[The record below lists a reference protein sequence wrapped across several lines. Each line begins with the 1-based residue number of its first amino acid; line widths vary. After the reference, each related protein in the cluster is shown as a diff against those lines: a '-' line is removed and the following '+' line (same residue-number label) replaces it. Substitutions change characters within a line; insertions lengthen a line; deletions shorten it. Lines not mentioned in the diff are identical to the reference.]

1 MNRNSE
7 EILSKRL
14 KLSPAKRALLEKR
27 LRGKVEP
34 NSRLEN
40 VIPRRS
46 SSTPAPV
53 SLAQQRLW
61 FLNQLD
67 PDNPSYNEHG
77 AIQLKGP
84 LDVAAIAR
92 SLNEI
97 VRRHEVLRTT
107 FEMVEGQPI
116 QVIHSNLTFSLPVVN
131 LYQLPEPEQKREVQ
145 RLTTEQSQK
154 PFDLVQGPLLRW
166 MLLQLGQQDYIL
178 LFTVHHIV
186 FDGWS
191 IGVLFREITAL
202 YEAFSTGQPSPLPE
216 LPIQYADFAAWQR
229 QGLQEEVL
237 NAQLAYWKQQ
247 LKNLPNLHLPTDRL
261 RPAVQTFRGAKT
273 SFCIPTHLTKALK
286 ALSQQEDVTLFMTLL
301 AAFKTLLYR
310 YTGSKDIVVGSP
322 IANRNRMEIE
332 ELIGF
337 FVNTL
342 VLRTDLSNTPTFRK
356 LLSRVSD
363 VALGAYAHQDS
374 TFEQLVEELQPQR
387 DLSNTPLFQVMFG
400 LQNAPMSALELSGL
414 NLSFLARNPGT
425 AKFDLTLFVEA
436 AEEELIGI
444 LEYNTDLFEA
454 ATINRMAGHFQRLLE
469 GIVANPDHPLSE
481 LPMLTE
487 AERQQLLLDWNNTS
501 TDYLKDQ
508 CIHQLFEAQVERT
521 PDAVAVVF
529 KDQQLTYREL
539 NARANQLAHHLQQ
552 MGVDPEVIVGICVE
566 RSLEMVIGVLGILKA
581 GGAYLPLDPAYPK
594 ERLAFILE
602 DTQAPVLL
610 TQQQLLAILP
620 EGGAD
625 FSWSSTGI
633 LEDVDKGK
641 NKSGGAYFRGILCLD
656 SDWEQIA
663 RQSLENPI
671 STVTSENLAYLIYTS
686 GSTGKPKGTL
696 IPHRGLVNYLTWCTQ
711 AYAVEEGEGTTVHS
725 SLAFDLTITG
735 LFSPL
740 LVGRRVELLPEDF
753 SIESLTSALR
763 QSSNLSLVKIT
774 PAQLLLLSQQL
785 SPSEAAGRTR
795 AFIIGGENLLAEH
808 IAFWQN
814 YAPETVLVNEYGPTE
829 TVVGCCIYQVL
840 PGELTSGSV
849 PIGRPIANTQLYVL
863 NSYLQPVPMGVV
875 GELYIGG
882 AGVARGYL
890 HRPELTA
897 EKFIPDPFSHEPG
910 ARLYK
915 TGDLAR
921 FRSDGN
927 LEFLGRID
935 HQVKVRGFR
944 IELGE
949 IEAVLVQHPGVRE
962 AVVMARED
970 VPGDQRLVAYMVPVT
985 DATPTTSDLQSFLKA
1000 RLPEYMVPWAFV
1012 MLDALPL
1019 TTNGKVDRRSL
1030 PTPNQVQLKREGVFV
1045 TPRTPVEEMLASIW
1059 SRVLGTEQVGI
1070 YDNFFE
1076 LGGHSLL
1083 VTQVISQIR
1092 KVFHVDLSSRCL
1104 FEAPTIARLLEY
1116 VERAMGTQ
1124 SESNIPLLKPVSR
1137 ETHLPLSFA
1146 QQRLWF
1152 LDRLEMGTL
1161 AYNGATAVHLQGVL
1175 NVAVLE
1181 QCINEIVRRH
1191 EVLRTSFPVVDGQP
1205 IQAIAPTLI
1214 LSLPIVDLRGLRCQQ
1229 REEKVQQLVTQ
1240 EAQRPF
1246 NLAEGPLLRV
1256 TLLQLG
1262 DEEHVFILTI
1272 HHIVSDA
1279 WSAGVFIREIAAL
1292 YEAFSQGRPSP
1303 LPELP
1308 IQYADF
1314 AVWQRQW
1321 LQGEVLENQLAYW
1334 RQQLGS
1340 NLPILALPTERS
1352 HSSSQGTKHYFTLSQ
1367 TLTEAL
1373 KMLSRQEGI
1382 TLFMTLLAAF
1392 KTLLH
1397 HYSGQEDIIV
1407 GSPIANRN
1415 QSEIEG
1421 LIGFFVNTLVLRTNL
1436 SGNPSFREVLGQI
1449 REVALGAYTH
1459 QDLPFEKLV
1468 GELQPERSLG
1478 HSPLFQV
1485 WFVLQNTPMPPLKLP
1500 GLTLNLSEVDSGEV
1514 RHDLKL
1520 DLTETSEGLKG
1531 FFEYKTDCFEASA
1544 IAHMIELFETV
1555 LSTAVQQPDIQLKA
1569 LGEVLVEAQKQQQL
1583 SKEQEFKAA
1592 RRQKL
1597 DRAGRKT
1604 IRGTAEKNVN

>member
-1 MNRNSE
+1 MPKQVIRGF
-7 EILSKRL
+7 R
-14 KLSPAKRALLEKR
+14 LSPQQKKLWSLQQDE
-27 LRGKVEP
+27 
-34 NSRLEN
+34 SRL
-40 VIPRRS
+40 VYR
-46 SSTPAPV
+46 
-53 SLAQQRLW
+53 AQC
-61 FLNQLD
+61 
-67 PDNPSYNEHG
+67 
-77 AIQLKGP
+77 AIQIEGN
-84 LDVAAIAR
+84 
-92 SLNEI
+92 LNIKILETAVEGLINKHEI
-97 VRRHEVLRTT
+97 LRTT
-107 FEMVEGQPI
+107 FHCLPGMDIPL
-116 QVIHSNLTFSLPVVN
+116 QVINETSLLPINRYDLKGLEKSDQAVKVTG
-131 LYQLPEPEQKREVQ
+131 LFEGLGQLP
-145 RLTTEQSQK
+145 
-154 PFDLVQGPLLRW
+154 FDVEHGPLLHIN
-166 MLLQLGQQDYIL
+166 LVELSAFQSIL
-178 LFTVHHIV
+178 LVSLPALCADATGIKNLV
-186 FDGWS
+186 
-191 IGVLFREITAL
+191 REISQSYMAHL
-202 YEAFSTGQPSPLPE
+202 RGEISSDE
-216 LPIQYADFAAWQR
+216 PIQYADISEVFNELIESEDTEEGREYWSQLNISVPSDLKFLFAKRHRDNFQFEPQVLSQDIPQDLAVKVDALTHQYQTSTFVIFLTCWQILLWR
-229 QGLQEEVL
+229 LLEKSEIVVGTAFDGRNHEDLEEAIGLLTRDLPVQLQLKDEDRFSDTLAKTEQRIQEIVEW
-237 NAQLAYWKQQ
+237 QEYFTWKQINPPNG
-247 LKNLPNLHLPTDRL
+247 KNKKISFFPFCFEFESWSSPYWVGDISFSIHKQYTCTERFHVKLSCVQKGDSLATEFHYDANLFEVEDIQRL
-261 RPAVQTFRGAKT
+261 ADQF
-273 SFCIPTHLTKALK
+273 
-286 ALSQQEDVTLFMTLL
+286 ETLL
-301 AAFKTLLYR
+301 ASAVKNPSGAIASF
-310 YTGSKDIVVGSP
+310 DI
-322 IANRNRMEIE
+322 
-332 ELIGF
+332 
-337 FVNTL
+337 
-342 VLRTDLSNTPTFRK
+342 LSSLER
-356 LLSRVSD
+356 
-363 VALGAYAHQDS
+363 
-374 TFEQLVEELQPQR
+374 EQLLVEFN
-387 DLSNTPLFQVMFG
+387 DTK
-400 LQNAPMSALELSGL
+400 
-414 NLSFLARNPGT
+414 T
-425 AKFDLTLFVEA
+425 ADPP
-436 AEEELIGI
+436 
-444 LEYNTDLFEA
+444 Y
-454 ATINRMAGHFQRLLE
+454 
-469 GIVANPDHPLSE
+469 S
-481 LPMLTE
+481 
-487 AERQQLLLDWNNTS
+487 
-501 TDYLKDQ
+501 
-508 CIHQLFEAQVERT
+508 CIHYGFEAQCDRT
-521 PDAVAVVF
+521 PDNIAVVYEN
-529 KDQQLTYREL
+529 QQLTYREL
-539 NARANQLAHHLQQ
+539 NERANQLAHHLQQ
-552 MGVDPEVIVGICVE
+552 MGVGPEVIVGICVE
-566 RSLEMVIGVLGILKA
+566 RSLDMLVGVLGILKA

-610 TQQQLLAILP
+610 TQQRLLAILP

-633 LEDVDKGK
+633 LEDVDKGEE
-641 NKSGGAYFRGILCLD
+641 KSGGAYFRSILCLD
-656 SDWEQIA
+656 SDWKQIA
-663 RQSLENPI
+663 RQSSENPI

-763 QSSNLSLVKIT
+763 QSFNLSLVKIT

-829 TVVGCCIYQVL
+829 TVVGCCIYQVV
-840 PGELTSGSV
+840 PGELPSGSV

-985 DATPTTSDLQSFLKA
+985 DATPTTRDLQRFLKA
-1000 RLPEYMVPWAFV
+1000 RLPEYMVPSAFV
-1012 MLDALPL
+1012 MLDAFPL

-1030 PTPNQVQLKREGVFV
+1030 PTPNQVQLKREGAFV
-1045 TPRTPVEEMLASIW
+1045 TPHTPVEEMLASIW
-1059 SRVLGTEQVGI
+1059 SRILGIEQVGI

-1092 KVFHVDLSSRCL
+1092 KVFRVDLPPRCL
-1104 FEAPTIARLLEY
+1104 FEAPTIASLLEQ
-1116 VERAMGTQ
+1116 VERRMGAE
-1124 SESNIPLLKPVSR
+1124 SKSNIPPLKPVSR

-1152 LDRLEMGTL
+1152 LDRLETGTL
-1161 AYNGATAVHLQGVL
+1161 AYNGSTVVHLQGVL

-1191 EVLRTSFPVVDGQP
+1191 EVLRTSFPVADGQP
-1205 IQAIAPTLI
+1205 IQATAPTLK
-1214 LSLPIVDLRGLRCQQ
+1214 LSLPVVDLRGLQCQQ

-1246 NLAEGPLLRV
+1246 NLAEGLLLRV

-1279 WSAGVFIREIAAL
+1279 WSAGVFIREVAAL

-1340 NLPILALPTERS
+1340 NPPVLALPTERS
-1352 HSSSQGTKHYFTLSQ
+1352 HSSSQGTKHHFTLSQ

-1373 KMLSRQEGI
+1373 KTLSQQEGV

-1392 KTLLH
+1392 KTLIH
-1397 HYSGQEDIIV
+1397 HYSGQDDIIV

-1421 LIGFFVNTLVLRTNL
+1421 LIGFFVNTLVLRTDL
-1436 SGNPSFREVLGQI
+1436 SGNPSFREVLGRI

-1485 WFVLQNTPMPPLKLP
+1485 WFVLQNTPLPPLELP

-1555 LSTAVQQPDIQLKA
+1555 LNTAVQQPDIQLKA
-1569 LGEVLVEAQKQQQL
+1569 LGEVLAEVQKQQQL

-1604 IRGTAEKNVN
+1604 IRGQGSFVLPE

>member
-1 MNRNSE
+1 MNRNPE

-14 KLSPAKRALLEKR
+14 QLSPAKRALLEKR
-27 LRGKVEP
+27 LRGKVEA

-46 SSTPAPV
+46 GSGCAPL

-77 AIQLKGP
+77 AIQLTGL

-116 QVIHSNLTFSLPVVN
+116 QVIHPNLTLTLPVVN
-131 LYQLPEPEQKREVQ
+131 LCQLPEPEQKREVQ
-145 RLTTEQSQK
+145 RLTIEHSQQ

-166 MLLQLGQQDYIL
+166 MLLQLGQQEYIL

-202 YEAFSTGQPSPLPE
+202 YEASLTGQPSPLPE

-229 QGLQEEVL
+229 QGLQGEVL
-237 NAQLAYWKQQ
+237 KAQLAYWKQQ
-247 LKNLPNLHLPTDRL
+247 LQNLPNLHLPTDRL
-261 RPAVQTFRGAKT
+261 RPAVQTFRGAKI
-273 SFCIPTHLTKALK
+273 SFSVPSHLTKALK

-310 YTGSKDIVVGSP
+310 YTGSEDIVVGSP
-322 IANRNRMEIE
+322 IANRNRIEIE
-332 ELIGF
+332 GLIGF

-342 VLRTDLSNTPTFRK
+342 VLRTNLSNNPTFRT

-363 VALGAYAHQDS
+363 VALGAYAHQDT

-400 LQNAPMSALELSGL
+400 LQNAPISALELSGL
-414 NLSFLARNPGT
+414 NLRFLGRNPGT
-425 AKFDLTLFVEA
+425 AKFDLTLFIEEA
-436 AEEELIGI
+436 AEELIGV
-444 LEYNTDLFEA
+444 LEYNTDLFEE
-454 ATINRMAGHFQRLLE
+454 ATINRMAGHFQQLLAE
-469 GIVANPDHPLSE
+469 IVANPDRPLSE

-487 AERQQLLLDWNNTS
+487 AERQQLLVEWNQTQV
-501 TDYLKDQ
+501 DYPKDY
-508 CIHQLFEAQVERT
+508 CIHELFEAQVERT

-529 KDQQLTYREL
+529 EDQQFTYREL
-539 NARANQLAHHLQQ
+539 NAKANQLAHYLQAL
-552 MGVDPEVIVGICVE
+552 GVGPEVLVGICVE
-566 RSLEMVIGVLGILKA
+566 RSLDAIIGLLGILKA
-581 GGAYLPLDPAYPK
+581 GGAYLPLDPTYPK
-594 ERLAFILE
+594 ERLAFMLE
-602 DTQAPVLL
+602 DARVPILL
-610 TQQQLLAILP
+610 TQARLLETLP
-620 EGGAD
+620 PHQA
-625 FSWSSTGI
+625 
-633 LEDVDKGK
+633 
-641 NKSGGAYFRGILCLD
+641 RILCLD
-656 SDWEQIA
+656 TDGEMLAYHSQ
-663 RQSLENPI
+663 ENPN
-671 STVTSENLAYLIYTS
+671 SGVTTDNLAYVIYTS
-686 GSTGKPKGTL
+686 GSTGQPKGVQIVRSAVVNFLSAMRQTL
-696 IPHRGLVNYLTWCTQ
+696 RLSEEDILLSVTTLSFDIAALELYLPLIVGARLAVVSREVAADGTQ
-711 AYAVEEGEGTTVHS
+711 LLQQCASCGVTVMQ
-725 SLAFDLTITG
+725 A
-735 LFSPL
+735 
-740 LVGRRVELLPEDF
+740 
-753 SIESLTSALR
+753 
-763 QSSNLSLVKIT
+763 T
-774 PAQLLLLSQQL
+774 PATWRLLLAAGWQSDRPLKILCGGEALDYFLTNQLL
-785 SPSEAAGRTR
+785 ER
-795 AFIIGGENLLAEH
+795 ATELWNL
-808 IAFWQN
+808 
-814 YAPETVLVNEYGPTE
+814 YGPTE
-829 TVVGCCIYQVL
+829 TTIWSAVHKVEPQKSAESQNGFV
-840 PGELTSGSV
+840 S
-849 PIGRPIANTQLYVL
+849 IGRPIANTQI
-863 NSYLQPVPMGVV
+863 YLLDSQKELVPIGIP
-875 GELYIGG
+875 GELHIGG
-882 AGVARGYL
+882 DGLARGYL
-890 HRPELTA
+890 NRPELTA
-897 EKFIPDPFSHEPG
+897 EKFIPNPFSDDTG

-921 FRSDGN
+921 YRPDGN
-927 LEFLGRID
+927 IEYLGRID
-935 HQVKVRGFR
+935 YQVKIRGFR

-949 IEAVLVQHPGVRE
+949 IEAVLSQHQGVRE
-962 AVVMARED
+962 TVVIVRED
-970 VPGDQRLVAYMVPVT
+970 NPGSPSLVAYVVPSSKP
-985 DATPTTSDLQSFLKA
+985 APTIAQLRRFLIEK
-1000 RLPEYMVPWAFV
+1000 LPNYMVPTAFV
-1012 MLDALPL
+1012 LLETLPL
-1019 TTNGKVDRRSL
+1019 TPNGKVDRRALPAPEPTRPESTVSL
-1030 PTPNQVQLKREGVFV
+1030 VP
-1045 TPRTPVEEMLASIW
+1045 PRTPVEEMLASIW
-1059 SRVLGTEQVGI
+1059 LQVLGIEQVGI

-1092 KVFHVDLSSRCL
+1092 KVFHVDLSPRCL
-1104 FEAPTIARLLEY
+1104 FEAPTIATLLES

-1124 SESNIPLLKPVSR
+1124 SESNTPPIQPVPR
-1137 ETHLPLSFA
+1137 EEHLPLSFA

-1152 LDRLEMGTL
+1152 LDRLETGTL
-1161 AYNGATAVHLQGVL
+1161 AYNGSTVVHLQGIL

-1191 EVLRTSFPVVDGQP
+1191 EVLRTSFPVADGQP
-1205 IQAIAPTLI
+1205 IQAIAPTLT
-1214 LSLPIVDLRGLRCQQ
+1214 LSLPVVDLRGLQCDQQ
-1229 REEKVQQLVTQ
+1229 AEKVQQLVTQ
-1240 EAQRPF
+1240 EAQHPF
-1246 NLAEGPLLRV
+1246 NLAHGPLLRV

-1262 DEEHVFILTI
+1262 DEEHLFILTI
-1272 HHIVSDA
+1272 HHIISDA
-1279 WSAGVFIREIAAL
+1279 WSAGVFIREVAAL

-1334 RQQLGS
+1334 KAQLGS
-1340 NLPILALPTERS
+1340 NPPVLALPT
-1352 HSSSQGTKHYFTLSQ
+1352 SQTSKGAKHCFTLSQ

-1373 KMLSRQEGI
+1373 KTLSQREGV

-1392 KTLLH
+1392 KTLLY
-1397 HYSGQEDIIV
+1397 HYSGQEEINI

-1436 SGNPSFREVLGQI
+1436 SGNPSFRDVLGRI

-1468 GELQPERSLG
+1468 AELQPERSLG

-1485 WFVLQNTPMPPLKLP
+1485 WFVLQNTPIPPLELP
-1500 GLTLNLSEVDSGEV
+1500 GLTLNLSEVGSGEV

-1520 DLTETSEGLKG
+1520 DLTETPEGLKG

-1544 IAHMIELFETV
+1544 IAHMIDLFETILNTV
-1555 LSTAVQQPDIQLKA
+1555 IQQPDIQLQTLRETLA
-1569 LGEVLVEAQKQQQL
+1569 EAHKQQQL
-1583 SKEQEFKAA
+1583 SKEQEFKAT

-1597 DRAGRKT
+1597 DRISRQRINT
-1604 IRGTAEKNVN
+1604 TAMKDIS

>member
-1 MNRNSE
+1 MNRNPE
-7 EILSKRL
+7 EILTKRS

-34 NSRLEN
+34 NSRLED

-46 SSTPAPV
+46 SSVPAPL

-77 AIQLKGP
+77 AIQLTGY
-84 LDVAAIAR
+84 LDVAAIAQ

-116 QVIHSNLTFSLPVVN
+116 QVIRPNLTLTLPAVN
-131 LYQLPEPEQKREVQ
+131 LCQLPEPEQKREVQ
-145 RLTTEQSQK
+145 RLTTEHSQQ

-191 IGVLFREITAL
+191 IGVLFREITTL
-202 YEAFSTGQPSPLPE
+202 YKAFSTGQPSPLPE

-229 QGLQEEVL
+229 QGLHREVL

-247 LKNLPNLHLPTDRL
+247 LKNLPILHLPTDRP

-286 ALSQQEDVTLFMTLL
+286 ALSQKEDVTLFMTLL

-310 YTGSKDIVVGSP
+310 YTGSEDIAVGSP
-322 IANRNRMEIE
+322 IANRNRIEIE
-332 ELIGF
+332 GLIGF

-342 VLRTDLSNTPTFRK
+342 VLRTDLSNNPTFRT

-363 VALGAYAHQDS
+363 VALGAYTHQDV
-374 TFEQLVEELQPQR
+374 TFEQLVEELHPQR

-400 LQNAPMSALELSGL
+400 LQNAPISALELSGL
-414 NLSFLARNPGT
+414 KLSFLGRNPGT
-425 AKFDLTLFVEA
+425 AKFDLTLFIEEA
-436 AEEELIGI
+436 AEELIGV

-454 ATINRMAGHFQRLLE
+454 ATINRMAGHFQQLLE
-469 GIVANPDHPLSE
+469 GIVANPDRPLSE

-487 AERQQLLLDWNNTS
+487 AERQQLLVEWNQTQV
-501 TDYLKDQ
+501 DYPKDY
-508 CIHQLFEAQVERT
+508 CIHELFEAQVERT
-521 PDAVAVVF
+521 PDAIAVVF
-529 KDQQLTYREL
+529 EDQQLTYREL
-539 NARANQLAHHLQQ
+539 NAKANQLAHYLQTL
-552 MGVDPEVIVGICVE
+552 GVGPEVLVGICVE
-566 RSLEMVIGVLGILKA
+566 RSLEMAIGLLGILKA
-581 GGAYLPLDPAYPK
+581 GGAYVPLDPAYPQ
-594 ERLAFILE
+594 ERLTFMLE
-602 DTQAPVLL
+602 DAQVPVLL
-610 TQQQLLAILP
+610 TQQYLADKLP
-620 EGGAD
+620 PHN
-625 FSWSSTGI
+625 TQTI
-633 LEDVDKGK
+633 
-641 NKSGGAYFRGILCLD
+641 CLD
-656 SDWEQIA
+656 TNINEIA
-663 RQSLENPI
+663 QYSQENPI
-671 STVTSENLAYLIYTS
+671 SGVNSNNLIYVIYTS
-686 GSTGKPKGTL
+686 GSTGKPKGVMNT
-696 IPHRGLVNYLTWCTQ
+696 HRGLCNRLLWMQDTYHLTVSDRVLQKTPFSFDVSVWEVFWPLMNGACLVIAQPGGHQDSTYLVKLIHTEQITTIHFVPSMLQ
-711 AYAVEEGEGTTVHS
+711 VFLEERGLETCSCLKRVICSGE
-725 SLAFDLTITG
+725 A
-735 LFSPL
+735 
-740 LVGRRVELLPEDF
+740 
-753 SIESLTSALR
+753 
-763 QSSNLSLVKIT
+763 LSLELQKRFF
-774 PAQLLLLSQQL
+774 ARLDAELY
-785 SPSEAAGRTR
+785 
-795 AFIIGGENLLAEH
+795 NL
-808 IAFWQN
+808 
-814 YAPETVLVNEYGPTE
+814 YGPTE
-829 TVVGCCIYQVL
+829 AAIDVTYWHCQRQSDL
-840 PGELTSGSV
+840 PNV
-849 PIGRPIANTQLYVL
+849 PIGRPIANTQI
-863 NSYLQPVPMGVV
+863 YLLDAQKELVPIGIP
-875 GELYIGG
+875 GELHITGEG
-882 AGVARGYL
+882 LARGYL
-890 HRPELTA
+890 NRAELTA
-897 EKFIPDPFSHEPG
+897 EKFIPNPFSDDTE

-921 FRSDGN
+921 YRPDGN
-927 LEFLGRID
+927 IEYLGRID
-935 HQVKVRGFR
+935 YQVKVRGFR
-944 IELGE
+944 LELGE
-949 IEAVLVQHPGVRE
+949 IEAVLSQHQGVRD
-962 AVVMARED
+962 AVVVVRED
-970 VPGDQRLVAYMVPVT
+970 KPGSQSLVAYVVPSSKP
-985 DATPTTSDLQSFLKA
+985 APTIAQLRRFLIEK
-1000 RLPEYMVPWAFV
+1000 LPNYMVPTAFV
-1012 MLDALPL
+1012 LLETLPL
-1019 TTNGKVDRRSL
+1019 TPNGKVDRRAL
-1030 PTPNQVQLKREGVFV
+1030 PAPEPTRPESTVSWVP
-1045 TPRTPVEEMLASIW
+1045 PRTPVEEMLASIW
-1059 SRVLGTEQVGI
+1059 SQVLGIEQVGI

-1092 KVFHVDLSSRCL
+1092 KVFGVDLPVRCL
-1104 FEAPTIARLLEY
+1104 FEAPTIASLLDY
-1116 VERAMGTQ
+1116 VERAMGAE
-1124 SESNIPLLKPVSR
+1124 SESITPPIKPVSR
-1137 ETHLPLSFA
+1137 DIQLPLSFA

-1152 LDRLEMGTL
+1152 LDRLETGTL
-1161 AYNGATAVHLQGVL
+1161 AYNGSTAVHLQGVL

-1191 EVLRTSFPVVDGQP
+1191 EVLRTSFPAVDGQP
-1205 IQAIAPTLI
+1205 IQSIAPTLK
-1214 LSLPIVDLRGLRCQQ
+1214 LSLPVVDLRGLQCQQ

-1246 NLAEGPLLRV
+1246 NLAEVPLLRV

-1262 DEEHVFILTI
+1262 DAEHLFILTI

-1279 WSAGVFIREIAAL
+1279 WSAGVFIREVAAL
-1292 YEAFSQGRPSP
+1292 YEAFSQGQPSP

-1321 LQGEVLENQLAYW
+1321 LQGKVLEQQLAYW
-1334 RQQLGS
+1334 KKQLGS
-1340 NLPILALPTERS
+1340 NPPVLAFPT
-1352 HSSSQGTKHYFTLSQ
+1352 SQTSKGAKHCFTLSQ

-1373 KMLSRQEGI
+1373 KTLSQREGV

-1392 KTLLH
+1392 KTLLY
-1397 HYSGQEDIIV
+1397 HYSGQDDINV

-1415 QSEIEG
+1415 RSEIEG

-1436 SGNPSFREVLGQI
+1436 SGNPSFRDVLGRI

-1468 GELQPERSLG
+1468 AELQPERSLG

-1485 WFVLQNTPMPPLKLP
+1485 WFVLQNTPMPPLELP
-1500 GLTLNLSEVDSGEV
+1500 GLTLNLSEIDSGEV

-1555 LSTAVQQPDIQLKA
+1555 LNTVVQQPDIQLKA
-1569 LGEVLVEAQKQQQL
+1569 LEEIVAEAHKQQQL

-1592 RRQKL
+1592 RRQQL
-1597 DRAGRKT
+1597 DRAGRKR
-1604 IRGTAEKNVN
+1604 ISGTAVKDVN